1 MLLIKIKLLINQCMK
16 MCKIINSKLKKINNK
31 LNNKSNKIKSKIKLC
46 NLSDNLNR
54 QVTQKL
60 INLHLLI

>member
-1 MLLIKIKLLINQCMK
+1 MK